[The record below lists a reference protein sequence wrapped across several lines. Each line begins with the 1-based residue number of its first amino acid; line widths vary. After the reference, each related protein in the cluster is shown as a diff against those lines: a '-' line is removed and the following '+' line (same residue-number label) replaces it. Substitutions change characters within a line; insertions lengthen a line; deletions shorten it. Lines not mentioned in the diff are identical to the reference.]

1 MLCMYGLVYCGRLY
15 VLVVPVCIG
24 VAHVCNSVVRLCI
37 SAVHVCI
44 SVVHVCIVAGCKYA
58 E

>member
-1 MLCMYGLVYCGRLY
+1 MYGLVYCGRLY
-15 VLVVPVCIG
+15 VLVMPVCIS

-37 SAVHVCI
+37 GVVHVCN
-44 SVVHVCIVAGCKYA
+44 SVASVCIVAGCKYA